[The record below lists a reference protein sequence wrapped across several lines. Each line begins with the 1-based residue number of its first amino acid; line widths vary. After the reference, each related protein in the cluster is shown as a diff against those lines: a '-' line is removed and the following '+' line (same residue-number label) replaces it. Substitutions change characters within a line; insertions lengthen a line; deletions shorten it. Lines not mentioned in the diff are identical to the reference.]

1 MSPAE
6 KSAVVADHK
15 ERKKGWRKAKKKW
28 KPHEAACVVT
38 RESSNERENKKE
50 ATLALASHEQKK
62 ITNH

>member
-15 ERKKGWRKAKKKW
+15 ERKKGWRKAKKW
-28 KPHEAACVVT
+28 KT
-38 RESSNERENKKE
+38 RESSNATENKKE

-62 ITNH
+62 NTNH

>member
-1 MSPAE
+1 ME
-6 KSAVVADHK
+6 KS
-15 ERKKGWRKAKKKW
+15 EKKW
-28 KPHEAACVVT
+28 KPDEEACVVT